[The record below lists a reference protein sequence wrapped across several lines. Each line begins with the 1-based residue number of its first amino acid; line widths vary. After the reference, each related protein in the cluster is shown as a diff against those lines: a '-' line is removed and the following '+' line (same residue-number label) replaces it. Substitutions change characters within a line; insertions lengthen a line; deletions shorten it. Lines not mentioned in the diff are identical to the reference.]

1 MAWCI
6 TLNNYNYTEE
16 EYQNILEINVGKQV
30 GAEEILHERQETK
43 RKESFMKKELRPWQ
57 IEAVKKLEEQDDRKI
72 LFVVD
77 REGNTGKTFL
87 ANWLEAVKQARVLS
101 NMASADA
108 KYLMESEDQ
117 FVVFDLVRS
126 SLDYVNYGCIEEIK
140 NGCFTSTKNECR
152 RKVYERVM
160 KVVVFMNQY
169 PDETKLSK
177 DRWDIMDLDK
187 EKVEGLRQHASSS
200 QGERPGTPRS
210 VVSQASEDSAEK
222 IINQIDNL
230 LASYN

>member
-1 MAWCI
+1 MAFNWSF
-6 TLNNYNYTEE
+6 TLNNYTEE
-16 EYQNILEINVGKQV
+16 EYQQDILGSIDKLPNEI
-30 GAEEILHERQETK
+30 EDERQKTK

-101 NMASADA
+101 NMKSADA

-126 SLDYVNYGCIEEIK
+126 SLDYVKYGVMEEIK

-210 VVSQASEDSAEK
+210 VVSQASEDSVEK

-230 LASYN
+230 LDSYN